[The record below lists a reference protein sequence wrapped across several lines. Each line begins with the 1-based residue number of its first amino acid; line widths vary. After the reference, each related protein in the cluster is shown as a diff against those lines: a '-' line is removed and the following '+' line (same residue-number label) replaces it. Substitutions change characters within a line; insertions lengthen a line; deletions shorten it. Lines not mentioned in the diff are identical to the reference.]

1 MSLIYNP
8 SRCSV
13 LANLISFFF
22 FSVLLQ
28 SSLECLLCLSVTRL
42 RENRR
47 QPWGPLPI
55 NHLNELL
62 LLCFLPRTGQSNRDA
77 LPHFLLSVSFTRAA
91 HQIFIAFFNNLSLVH
106 PYLVLGHPC
115 MWLVNFWKCAM
126 YVNEADIF
134 NETSWEFIATQA
146 FKWSYSSLFAFTRF
160 YVICTSCRST
170 IPHYYSPLMSSAV
183 SFCYWPWSL
192 ISLLRL

>member
-22 FSVLLQ
+22 CVLLQ

-62 LLCFLPRTGQSNRDA
+62 LLFFSCQNGSIKPRCFTAFSFVCVFHQGRSSNI
-77 LPHFLLSVSFTRAA
+77 HS
-91 HQIFIAFFNNLSLVH
+91 FFNNLSLVH
-106 PYLVLGHPC
+106 PYLVLGHSC

-146 FKWSYSSLFAFTRF
+146 FKYSYSSLFAFTSF

-170 IPHYYSPLMSSAV
+170 IPHCYSPLMSSAV
-183 SFCYWPWSL
+183 SFCHWPSSL